1 MAQVDSES
9 EPEPRGVL
17 ASRILAMPADTNPS
31 GNIFGGWIMSLMD
44 AAAAMSATQL
54 ADGSV
59 VTVAVSRITF
69 MQPVRVG
76 DVVCCYTEVTRT
88 GRMSVELAVEV
99 WVLRECRG
107 RREKVTEAEFTFVA
121 VDASG
126 RPRPLA
132 GGLPVEQAR
141 SGDAGGRA

>member
-1 MAQVDSES
+1 MAQVDTESES
-9 EPEPRGVL
+9 EPRGVL
-17 ASRILAMPADTNPS
+17 ASRILAMPANTNPS

-44 AAAAMSATQL
+44 AAAATSATQL
-54 ADGSV
+54 ADGAV

-69 MQPVRVG
+69 MKPVRVG

-88 GRMSVELAVEV
+88 GRTSVDLAVEV

-121 VDASG
+121 VDAAG
-126 RPRPLA
+126 RPRPLTL
-132 GGLPVEQAR
+132 GQA
-141 SGDAGGRA
+141 AE

>member
-1 MAQVDSES
+1 MAQVDTVSES
-9 EPEPRGVL
+9 EPRGVL
-17 ASRILAMPADTNPS
+17 ASRILAMPANTNPS

-54 ADGSV
+54 PDGSV

-88 GRMSVELAVEV
+88 GRTSVDLAVEV

-121 VDASG
+121 VDTAG

-132 GGLPVEQAR
+132 LGQA
-141 SGDAGGRA
+141 AE